1 VEYGEVMKLPTR
13 WSQEVRCPSLSV
25 SGDGRELTFN
35 GPSSSGDKEAAA
47 ARTDYPIPPA
57 CGIFYYEVEILSKG
71 QKGHISIGFAA
82 GDVKLSRLPGWEKN
96 SWGYHGDDGYSFSA
110 EKNGTP
116 YGPKFGTGDVV
127 GCGVDFSQNRAFYTK
142 DGAFLGNV
150 FDRVGSTT
158 PIYPSVGLRH
168 SGEAIRVNFGH
179 EPFKFNIEDHVL
191 QARNMTW
198 AAIMNTP
205 LRREFITNSPRATG
219 DIDTDTK
226 PDVRAMDVAAAA
238 AMGSEGR
245 GPINQL
251 VLSYLSHHGYAKTAR
266 AFQAQC
272 EKRGGLVGR
281 DSNIAGGES
290 GVVPLPVPVPTSS
303 LPPHEDVDVDM
314 DMDLTPPSKMS
325 STTLP
330 TTTTTTLST
339 FDGWG
344 PGTHPNDIELR
355 TRIVNS
361 VIEGDINTAL
371 NETARWHPK
380 VLEREEGLMLF
391 KLRCRK
397 FVELILEAAELKKR
411 MKRDEAVAYAGVGEG
426 KTEVFDGMDVDDG
439 LEDGVNGF
447 GGGGGS
453 STIPIKAK
461 RKHSISDWTG
471 AAAAQYESALS
482 SAISYGQALQS
493 DYKTDSRPEVRAIFN
508 RTFGVVAYE
517 DPLEAGGDV
526 AEVAGQE
533 ARVALATELN
543 QDILQSQGRPA
554 HPILERLYRQTAAC
568 IVQLGLLGVGA
579 AAFADMPKEFLDV
592 DV

>member
-1 VEYGEVMKLPTR
+1 
-13 WSQEVRCPSLSV
+13 
-25 SGDGRELTFN
+25 
-35 GPSSSGDKEAAA
+35 
-47 ARTDYPIPPA
+47 
-57 CGIFYYEVEILSKG
+57 
-71 QKGHISIGFAA
+71 
-82 GDVKLSRLPGWEKN
+82 VKLSRLPGWEKN
-96 SWGYHGDDGYSFSA
+96 SWGYHGDDWFSFSA

-116 YGPKFGTGDVV
+116 YGPKFGSASLSPSLSPSLSCAQTYNLKLGGSNMNSFLKLAGDVV

-142 DGAFLGNV
+142 DGAFLGCVPSLPPFSPTYLLFIYYFSTGNV

-179 EPFKFNIEDHVL
+179 EPFKFSIEDHVL
-191 QARNMTW
+191 QARNVTW

-205 LRREFITNSPRATG
+205 LRREFITNSPPSRG
-219 DIDTDTK
+219 GVDTDSDTK
-226 PDVRAMDVAAAA
+226 PDVHAMDVAAAA

-272 EKRGGLVGR
+272 ETRGGLVGA
-281 DSNIAGGES
+281 AGGEE
-290 GVVPLPVPVPTSS
+290 GVVPLPVPAPTSSS
-303 LPPHEDVDVDM
+303 LPPREDVDVDM
-314 DMDLTPPSKMS
+314 DMDLTPPSKKS

-330 TTTTTTLST
+330 TTTTSTIST

-361 VIEGDINTAL
+361 VIEGDIDTAL

-411 MKRDEAVAYAGVGEG
+411 MRREEAGVGEG
-426 KTEVFDGMDVDDG
+426 KSGVVDGMDVDDG

-447 GGGGGS
+447 GGGGNNSSGS
-453 STIPIKAK
+453 SAIPIKAK
-461 RKHSISDWTG
+461 RKHSISHSDWTG

-482 SAISYGQALQS
+482 SAILYGQALQS
-493 DYKTDSRPEVRAIFN
+493 DYKTDSRSEVRAIFN

-543 QDILQSQGRPA
+543 QDILRESPSFNFLFQIELVLMVLSLFIMQNRKVDPHIQHWRGCIDRQPRA
-554 HPILERLYRQTAAC
+554 LCSLDYWAWALLRLQICPRSS
-568 IVQLGLLGVGA
+568 
-579 AAFADMPKEFLDV
+579 
-592 DV
+592 

>member
-1 VEYGEVMKLPTR
+1 MKLPTR

-47 ARTDYPIPPA
+47 ARTDYPIPTA

-96 SWGYHGDDGYSFSA
+96 SWGYHGDDGFSFSA

-127 GCGVDFSQNRAFYTK
+127 GCGVDFSQNKAFYTK

-191 QARNMTW
+191 QARNVTW

-205 LRREFITNSPRATG
+205 LRREFITNSPPPHGT
-219 DIDTDTK
+219 
-226 PDVRAMDVAAAA
+226 AAA

-266 AFQAQC
+266 AFQAQY
-272 EKRGGLVGR
+272 
-281 DSNIAGGES
+281 
-290 GVVPLPVPVPTSS
+290 
-303 LPPHEDVDVDM
+303 VDM
-314 DMDLTPPSKMS
+314 DMDLTPPSKKS
-325 STTLP
+325 STALP

-361 VIEGDINTAL
+361 VIEGDIDTAL

-397 FVELILEAAELKKR
+397 FVELLLEAAELKKR
-411 MKRDEAVAYAGVGEG
+411 MKREEAAGCAGVGEG
-426 KTEVFDGMDVDDG
+426 KSGFVDGMDVDDG

-447 GGGGGS
+447 GGGSGSGS
-453 STIPIKAK
+453 SGSSAIPIKAK
-461 RKHSISDWTG
+461 RKHSISHSDWTG

-482 SAISYGQALQS
+482 SAILYGQALQS
-493 DYKTDSRPEVRAIFN
+493 DYKTDSRPEVQAIFN

-554 HPILERLYRQTAAC
+554 HPTLERLYRQTAAC
-568 IVQLGLLGVGA
+568 ILQLGLLGVGA

-592 DV
+592 DT